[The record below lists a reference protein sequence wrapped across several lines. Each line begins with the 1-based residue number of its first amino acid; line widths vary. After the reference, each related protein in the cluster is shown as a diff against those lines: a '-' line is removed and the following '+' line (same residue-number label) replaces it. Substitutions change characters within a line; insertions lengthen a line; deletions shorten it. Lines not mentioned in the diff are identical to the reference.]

1 VEGHPL
7 VIESARRRRALL
19 AAAAC
24 AGAIVAWSSGARA
37 HVGGSAFILL
47 LPTHLYLLGGAIV
60 VAVSFLLVALAPSRL
75 LARAESLRVRL
86 GAASF
91 PGRRALSTGV
101 SLLSLAVVV
110 ALIVAG
116 VRGSRDPLANP
127 LPLFVW
133 TVWWIGFTYLHA
145 AFGNLWAHLNPWSGL
160 YRVLTS
166 AGRLRR
172 WRKIP
177 PLAYPERAGHW
188 PAVAGFAPFAWF
200 ELIHPAPSDPA
211 VLAGAVAGY
220 LLTHFAGVFVF
231 GERWLRQ
238 AEPFSVFFRMISWLA
253 PLGIRAPTRRAAN
266 GAGMREAHLMV
277 PPLKLFEV
285 EAPGLSGAA
294 FVLLVLAS
302 VSFDGLSRTFTW
314 LHLLAV
320 NPLVYPG
327 RTALI
332 VPNTLG
338 LLALFAVLCLVYL
351 LAVSFVSRLAEV
363 SAPVSRLGSLF
374 VLSLVPIACGYHF
387 AHYLPV
393 FLVDVQYAVRAASDP
408 FARGWDLLGTRDLHV
423 VTSFL
428 SDPGRVYA
436 IWHTQVAL
444 IVGAHVASVFV
455 AHALALRLTGRAA
468 VAARSQLPLVL
479 LMIGYT
485 VLGLWLLSTPAV
497 G

>member
-1 VEGHPL
+1 M
-7 VIESARRRRALL
+7 
-19 AAAAC
+19 
-24 AGAIVAWSSGARA
+24 
-37 HVGGSAFILL
+37 
-47 LPTHLYLLGGAIV
+47 
-60 VAVSFLLVALAPSRL
+60 
-75 LARAESLRVRL
+75 
-86 GAASF
+86 
-91 PGRRALSTGV
+91 
-101 SLLSLAVVV
+101 
-110 ALIVAG
+110 
-116 VRGSRDPLANP
+116 
-127 LPLFVW
+127 
-133 TVWWIGFTYLHA
+133 
-145 AFGNLWAHLNPWSGL
+145 
-160 YRVLTS
+160 
-166 AGRLRR
+166 
-172 WRKIP
+172 
-177 PLAYPERAGHW
+177 
-188 PAVAGFAPFAWF
+188 
-200 ELIHPAPSDPA
+200 
-211 VLAGAVAGY
+211 LAGAVAGY

-238 AEPFSVFFRMISWLA
+238 AEPFSVFFRMTSWLA
-253 PLGIRAPTRRAAN
+253 PLGLRAPTGRAAD

-277 PPLKLFEV
+277 PPLKLLAV

-302 VSFDGLSRTFTW
+302 VSFDGLSRTFAW
-314 LHLLAV
+314 LHLLGV

-363 SAPVSRLGSLF
+363 SAPVSRLVSLF

-444 IVGAHVASVFV
+444 IIVGAHMASVFV

-485 VLGLWLLSTPAV
+485 VLGLWLLSSPAV

>member
-1 VEGHPL
+1 MV
-7 VIESARRRRALL
+7 ESARRLRPWL

-24 AGAIVAWSSGARA
+24 AGAIAAWPAGAGA
-37 HVGGSAFILL
+37 HVGGSGFILL
-47 LPTHLYLLGGAIV
+47 LPTHLYVLGGAIV
-60 VAVSFLLVALAPSRL
+60 VAASFLLIALAPARL

-86 GAASF
+86 GAVDF

-101 SLLSLAVVV
+101 SLLSLAVIV

-172 WRKIP
+172 WRENP
-177 PLAYPERAGHW
+177 PLVYPERAGHW
-188 PAVAGFAPFAWF
+188 PAVAGLAPFAWF

-220 LLTHFAGVFVF
+220 LLTHFAGVFLF

-238 AEPFSVFFRMISWLA
+238 AEPFSVFFRVISWLA
-253 PLGIRAPTRRAAN
+253 PLGIRAPARRDPD

-277 PPLKLFEV
+277 PTLKLLAV

-302 VSFDGLSRTFTW
+302 VSFDGLSRTFAW
-314 LHLLAV
+314 LQLLGV
-320 NPLVYPG
+320 NPLMYPG

-351 LAVSFVSRLAEV
+351 LAVSFVSRLAVV
-363 SAPVSRLGSLF
+363 SAPVSRLVSLF
-374 VLSLVPIACGYHF
+374 GPSLVPIACGYHF
-387 AHYLPV
+387 AHYLPA

-408 FARGWDLLGTRDLHV
+408 FALGWDLLGARDLHV

>member
-1 VEGHPL
+1 MGG
-7 VIESARRRRALL
+7 SARRLRARLV
-19 AAAAC
+19 AAAC
-24 AGAIVAWSSGARA
+24 AGAIAAWPAGARA
-37 HVGGSAFILL
+37 HAGGSAFILL
-47 LPTHLYLLGGAIV
+47 LPTHLYVMGGAIV
-60 VAVSFLLVALAPSRL
+60 VAASFLLVALIPARL
-75 LARAESLRVRL
+75 LARVESLRVRL
-86 GAASF
+86 GAADF

-116 VRGSRDPLANP
+116 IQGSRDPLGNP

-145 AFGNLWAHLNPWSGL
+145 AFGNLWVHLNPWSGL

-172 WRKIP
+172 WREIP

-188 PAVAGFAPFAWF
+188 PAIAGFAPFAWF

-220 LLTHFAGVFVF
+220 LLTHFAGVFLF

-238 AEPFSVFFRMISWLA
+238 AEPFSVFFGVISWLA
-253 PLGIRAPTRRAAN
+253 PLGLRAPTRRAAD

-277 PPLKLFEV
+277 PTLKLLAV
-285 EAPGLSGAA
+285 EAPDPSGAA

-302 VSFDGLSRTFTW
+302 VSFDGLSRTFAW
-314 LHLLAV
+314 LQLLGV
-320 NPLVYPG
+320 NPLLYPG

-332 VPNTLG
+332 RPNTLG

-351 LAVSFVSRLAEV
+351 LAVSLVSRLAEV
-363 SAPVSRLGSLF
+363 SAPVSRLVGLF
-374 VLSLVPIACGYHF
+374 GPSLVPIACGYHF

-408 FARGWDLLGTRDLHV
+408 FARGWDLVGARDLHV

>member
-1 VEGHPL
+1 
-7 VIESARRRRALL
+7 
-19 AAAAC
+19 
-24 AGAIVAWSSGARA
+24 VAWPTGARA

-47 LPTHLYLLGGAIV
+47 LPTHLYVMGGAVV
-60 VAVSFLLVALAPSRL
+60 VAASFLLVALAPTRL

-91 PGRRALSTGV
+91 PGRRALSSGA

-110 ALIVAG
+110 ALVVAG

-127 LPLFVW
+127 LPLVVW

-172 WRKIP
+172 WRESP

-188 PAVAGFAPFAWF
+188 PAVAGFALFAWF

-238 AEPFSVFFRMISWLA
+238 AEPFSVFFRVVSWLA
-253 PLGIRAPTRRAAN
+253 PLGIGAPARRAAD
-266 GAGMREAHLMV
+266 GAGTREAHLMV
-277 PPLKLFEV
+277 PTLKLLEV
-285 EAPGLSGAA
+285 ETPGLSGAA

-302 VSFDGLSRTFTW
+302 VSFDGLSRTFAW
-314 LHLLAV
+314 LHLLDV

-338 LLALFAVLCLVYL
+338 LLAMFAVLCLVYL
-351 LAVSFVSRLAEV
+351 VAVLFVSRLAAV

-408 FARGWDLLGTRDLHV
+408 FARGWDLVGARDLHV

-428 SDPGRVYA
+428 SDPGRIYA